1 MEQDDTEAENEEVAE
16 IFAHVHHGLLD
27 AAMDAEG
34 PSRFV
39 DSQRPQSRNSRRPSS
54 CTGGQAGE
62 EISQVLA
69 GGRQNSR
76 PALPWP
82 GGGGDFRTLNSSS
95 RSLNLSDNQFF
106 PLPPERAI
114 EKDRL
119 RISGGIARLSL
130 CSGET
135 ISDLPA
141 LSSAAESKSI
151 AESDTVSSTALLDH
165 AQRPISSVSCEYR
178 DLSGSSLS
186 SRSVTRSGLLGSRNS
201 RVQAEHHFQMLKSR
215 VTKLEFEE
223 QRAQKTALVAR
234 LRADEVVRLRQEV
247 QTRQQLR
254 NQRQGAILLNTQAEA
269 RHKRRESQELR
280 EATRRNCE
288 DIVSLIR
295 YRQDW
300 FIS

>member
-1 MEQDDTEAENEEVAE
+1 VEQDDTEAENEEVAE

-141 LSSAAESKSI
+141 LSS
-151 AESDTVSSTALLDH
+151 
-165 AQRPISSVSCEYR
+165 
-178 DLSGSSLS
+178 LSGSSLS